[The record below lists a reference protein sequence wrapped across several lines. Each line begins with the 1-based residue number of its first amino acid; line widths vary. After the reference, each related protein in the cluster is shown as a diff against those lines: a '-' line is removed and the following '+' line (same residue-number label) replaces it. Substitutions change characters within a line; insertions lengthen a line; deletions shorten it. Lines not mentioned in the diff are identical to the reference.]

1 MWPAHLWRV
10 MLRSSNGC
18 CKRPAPTSLPRPL
31 PLLASALRKSLE
43 LIAAADDLREGLRQ
57 RIAQLREGLATLPPE
72 LGWHL
77 LPYHTAVQALVIG
90 SNEAALA
97 AMESLRQRGLW
108 VPAIRPPTVP
118 AGTARLR
125 IALSAAHTAA
135 DVDELLAALAA
146 HAADC
151 VAALQQKAAG
161 TSVAPAAVIA

>member
-1 MWPAHLWRV
+1 M
-10 MLRSSNGC
+10 
-18 CKRPAPTSLPRPL
+18 
-31 PLLASALRKSLE
+31 RKSLE

-77 LPYHTAVQALVIG
+77 LPSHTAVQALVIG

-118 AGTARLR
+118 VGTARLR

-135 DVDELLAALAA
+135 DVDALLAALAA

-151 VAALQQKAAG
+151 VVALQQKTAD
-161 TSVAPAAVIA
+161 TSVASAAATA

>member
-1 MWPAHLWRV
+1 
-10 MLRSSNGC
+10 
-18 CKRPAPTSLPRPL
+18 
-31 PLLASALRKSLE
+31 LRKSLE

-77 LPYHTAVQALVIG
+77 LPSHTAVQALVIG

-97 AMESLRQRGLW
+97 VMESLRRQGLW

-118 AGTARLR
+118 VGTARLR

-135 DVDELLAALAA
+135 DVDDLLAALAT

-151 VAALQQKAAG
+151 VAARPQKTAG
-161 TSVAPAAVIA
+161 ISMAPAAATA

>member
-1 MWPAHLWRV
+1 M
-10 MLRSSNGC
+10 
-18 CKRPAPTSLPRPL
+18 
-31 PLLASALRKSLE
+31 RKSLE
-43 LIAAADDLREGLRQ
+43 LIATVDDLREGLCK
-57 RIAQLREGLATLPPE
+57 RIAQLREVLAALPPE

-77 LPYHTAVQALVIG
+77 LPSHTAVQALVIG

-118 AGTARLR
+118 VGTARLR

-135 DVDELLAALAA
+135 DVDALLAALAA

-151 VAALQQKAAG
+151 VVALHQKTAD
-161 TSVAPAAVIA
+161 TSVASAAATA

>member
-1 MWPAHLWRV
+1 M
-10 MLRSSNGC
+10 
-18 CKRPAPTSLPRPL
+18 
-31 PLLASALRKSLE
+31 ASALRKSLE